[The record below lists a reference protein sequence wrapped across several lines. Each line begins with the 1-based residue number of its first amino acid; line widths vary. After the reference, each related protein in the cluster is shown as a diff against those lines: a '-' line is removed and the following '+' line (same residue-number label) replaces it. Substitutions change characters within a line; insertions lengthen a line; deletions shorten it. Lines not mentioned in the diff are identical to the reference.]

1 MSYWTP
7 RREVSDESLDLLVW
21 NEVKPETLVVI
32 GGRWCWL
39 STSLAWW

>member
-21 NEVKPETLVVI
+21 NEEKRETTLVVI
-32 GGRWCWL
+32 G
-39 STSLAWW
+39 A